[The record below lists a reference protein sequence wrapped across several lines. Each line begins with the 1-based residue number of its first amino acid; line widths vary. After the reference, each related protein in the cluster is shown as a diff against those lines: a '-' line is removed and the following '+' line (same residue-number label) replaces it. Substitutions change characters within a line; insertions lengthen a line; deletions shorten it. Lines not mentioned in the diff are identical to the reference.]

1 MGSPVVAANSV
12 AQVAR
17 QIATVVSFGLSGAL
31 AIYLGKMIGEN
42 KMEHALAYAKRST
55 GLSLP
60 GDIRAISVSRT

>member
-42 KMEHALAYAKRST
+42 KMEHALAYAKRSI
-55 GLSLP
+55 GL
-60 GDIRAISVSRT
+60 